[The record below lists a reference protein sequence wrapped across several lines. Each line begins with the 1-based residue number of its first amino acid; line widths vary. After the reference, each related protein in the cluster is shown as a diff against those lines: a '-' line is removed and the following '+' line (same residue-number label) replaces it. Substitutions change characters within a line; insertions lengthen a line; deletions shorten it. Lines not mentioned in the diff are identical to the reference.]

1 MHLLHHKV
9 IITKAKGIGV
19 GVMVY
24 HIHLTN
30 QTINNLAK
38 IEGGIVLPDINL
50 NSKEAQICHLGV
62 INITSHKGRD
72 KP

>member
-9 IITKAKGIGV
+9 IITKAKGVGV

-24 HIHLTN
+24 HIHLIN
-30 QTINNLAK
+30 QIISNLVK

-50 NSKEAQICHLGV
+50 NSKEVQTSHLEV
-62 INITSHKGRD
+62 INITSHRGRD
-72 KP
+72 KL

>member
-9 IITKAKGIGV
+9 IVTKVKEVGVGV

-38 IEGGIVLPDINL
+38 IEGGIVLPDI
-50 NSKEAQICHLGV
+50 
-62 INITSHKGRD
+62 
-72 KP
+72 